1 MRRHI
6 LPVLVGVVLA
16 TMVIQCT
23 THPLLWRV
31 ALGDPRAQ
39 SGEYLADVIKLVG
52 DNYVDPDG
60 AKTGELTNAALR
72 GMMDSLDPHSE
83 FLEPRS
89 YQAMQEEIRGRF
101 GGIGVQVEWRQGRAV
116 VVAPMAGSPGERA
129 GILRGDQIVRIEGE
143 ELPRTVG
150 LTDIV
155 NRLRGDPGTTV
166 HVGLYRPDEDRTL
179 DVSIVREVIRVEAV
193 NRVSM
198 LSDGVGYVQI
208 NEFTERTGEEFRAAL
223 DTLKGEG
230 MSSLVI
236 DLRNNPGGL
245 LDAAVDVASPFFRR
259 GELVVY
265 TQGRTPEDRE
275 EFRSSNEGATL
286 DLPIAVLIN
295 AGSASAAEIVA
306 GALKDTHRAVVV
318 GERSFG
324 KGSVQTIFRLR
335 NGAGIRLTTARYYTP
350 SGVTIHEVGVSPD
363 VEVVMTPEED
373 LKLRTQR
380 NRPDIT
386 NPSDFEERFGFAPI
400 EDRQLKAALDVLA
413 GARLLESRVGS
424 AKTL

>member
-1 MRRHI
+1 
-6 LPVLVGVVLA
+6 
-16 TMVIQCT
+16 
-23 THPLLWRV
+23 
-31 ALGDPRAQ
+31 
-39 SGEYLADVIKLVG
+39 
-52 DNYVDPDG
+52 
-60 AKTGELTNAALR
+60 
-72 GMMDSLDPHSE
+72 
-83 FLEPRS
+83 
-89 YQAMQEEIRGRF
+89 
-101 GGIGVQVEWRQGRAV
+101 
-116 VVAPMAGSPGERA
+116 MAGSPGERA